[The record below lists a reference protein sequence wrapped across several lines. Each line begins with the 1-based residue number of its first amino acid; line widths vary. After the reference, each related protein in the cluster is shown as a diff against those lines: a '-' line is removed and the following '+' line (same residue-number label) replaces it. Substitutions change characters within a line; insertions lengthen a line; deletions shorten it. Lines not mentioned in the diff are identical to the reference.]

1 MLKPL
6 TLKLFLLSMVMNL
19 IYSCSS
25 PSIVKFQST
34 PSDAEV
40 SVVDTN
46 GSATVLGKTPLT
58 SNESDVYKGSNRY
71 SQIKVKKD
79 GYVESEIVLMKS
91 TTPSD
96 ISVNVQMKKDEML
109 QNAGDQT
116 IIQEKVAS
124 SIARANGLIQ
134 AKQYAEAEMAM
145 LNFVEQYP
153 SVSVGHDYLGNIYYM
168 QKKYAKALKSYNR
181 AVSLSPQNAD
191 RKIIVERIQNIVKSQ
206 TGEAQ

>member
-1 MLKPL
+1 
-6 TLKLFLLSMVMNL
+6 MVMNL